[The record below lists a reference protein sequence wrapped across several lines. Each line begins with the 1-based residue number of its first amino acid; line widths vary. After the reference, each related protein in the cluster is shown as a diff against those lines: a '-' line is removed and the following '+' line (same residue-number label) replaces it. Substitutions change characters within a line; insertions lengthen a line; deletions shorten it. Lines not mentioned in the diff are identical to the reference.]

1 MPQTLSEIKAAL
13 AGFGLRP
20 KRRLG
25 QNFLHDA
32 NQMAKVIR
40 AAEEL
45 PGGMGGELRGLVL
58 EVGAGT
64 GALSERL
71 LDAGATLVAV
81 ELDRGLE
88 PILRSRFERY
98 GQRVRLVMA
107 DVLAGKHAVN
117 PSVLTALEEAGRE
130 LGGSTEQAE
139 TDREG
144 VPQMVGGFKLVA
156 NLPYNVA
163 SPLLANLATLG
174 AGPLRMTGAVVM
186 VQREVADRL
195 CAKPGS
201 KHYGPLSVMIAAMC
215 HVRIVATVAPGCFWP
230 SPKVDSAVVSLV
242 PHPEPLT
249 TDPDAL
255 RRTLH
260 RVFGKRRKQVA
271 TILGRDTV
279 LPAGID
285 PNGRPE
291 QLTVEQWVALSSWL
305 EAPETF

>member
-1 MPQTLSEIKAAL
+1 MPQTLTDIKAAL

-40 AAEEL
+40 AAEDL
-45 PGGMGGELRGLVL
+45 PGGLQGVVL

-71 LDAGATLVAV
+71 LDAGVTLVAV

-88 PILRSRFERY
+88 PILRSRFEGY

-117 PSVLTALEEAGRE
+117 PAVVAALEEAALE
-130 LGGSTEQAE
+130 LAELDEAASDEAKRGERTDTSWGGMSDA
-139 TDREG
+139 
-144 VPQMVGGFKLVA
+144 VGGVTLVA
-156 NLPYNVA
+156 NLPYSVA
-163 SPLLANLATLG
+163 SPLLVNLATRG
-174 AGPLRMTGAVVM
+174 AGQLPMTGAVVM

-195 CAKPGS
+195 CAAPGG
-201 KHYGPLSVMIAAMC
+201 KHYGPLSVIIAAMC
-215 HVRIVATVAPGCFWP
+215 RVRIVATVAPGCFWP

-242 PHPEPLT
+242 PHQS
-249 TDPDAL
+249 
-255 RRTLH
+255 R
-260 RVFGKRRKQVA
+260 
-271 TILGRDTV
+271 
-279 LPAGID
+279 
-285 PNGRPE
+285 
-291 QLTVEQWVALSSWL
+291 
-305 EAPETF
+305 